1 MIKFLPF
8 ENEGLFGMKAF
19 ENDSQLGY
27 CTFTLGG
34 YEMKFEEIYCD
45 DDIIIEGLARAAM
58 NFAANKNAYIAKADK
73 TLLCAALKR
82 LGFVGDEVM
91 SVEIPEALTS
101 GCSCPHSKPF

>member
-8 ENEGLFGMKAF
+8 NNDELFGMKAF
-19 ENDSQLGY
+19 ENESELGF
-27 CTFTLGG
+27 CTFTLDG
-34 YEMKFEEIYCD
+34 YNMNFEEMSSD
-45 DDIIIEGLARAAM
+45 DDIIVEGLARAAM

-73 TLLCAALKR
+73 SLVCPAFKR
-82 LGFVGDEVM
+82 LGFDGDEIL

>member
-34 YEMKFEEIYCD
+34 YEMKFEEICCD

-73 TLLCAALKR
+73 TLLCAPLKR

>member
-8 ENEGLFGMKAF
+8 EGDGLFGMKAF
-19 ENDSQLGY
+19 ENDSDQGF
-27 CTFTLGG
+27 CTFTLDG
-34 YEMKFEEIYCD
+34 YSMKFEEISCN
-45 DDIIIEGLARAAM
+45 DDIIAEGLARAAM

-73 TLLCAALKR
+73 TLMCPAFKR
-82 LGFVGDEVM
+82 LGFDGDEIL